1 MNFEEKLNNILND
14 SKLDKQEKLN
24 SLGVIGDILEYGD
37 ISRDEAIQEMNVL
50 IKYVVQQNDNDIKEE
65 ILHIILNGEDSRNVD
80 KELDLE
86 PIVSNLSKFND
97 ECISYILS
105 MLGYSEKEKYRTI
118 IEQFKDNAR
127 LEGDVED
134 ALFELDYRVKN
145 QK

>member
-1 MNFEEKLNNILND
+1 MNFEEKLNKILND
-14 SKLDKQEKLN
+14 SRLDKQEKLN
-24 SLGVIGDILEYGD
+24 SLGAIGDILEYGD

-50 IKYVVQQNDNDIKEE
+50 IKYVVEQNDNDIKEE
-65 ILHIILNGEDSRNVD
+65 ILNIILNGENSRNVD

-86 PIVSNLSKFND
+86 PIVLNLSKFND

-105 MLGYSEKEKYRTI
+105 MLGYSGKEKYRKV
-118 IEQFKDNAR
+118 IEQFKNSPR
-127 LEGDVED
+127 LEEDVED

>member
-1 MNFEEKLNNILND
+1 MNFEEKLNKILND
-14 SKLDKQEKLN
+14 SNLNKQEKLS
-24 SLGVIGDILEYGD
+24 SLGAIGDILEYGD

-50 IKYVVQQNDNDIKEE
+50 IKYVVEQNDNDIKEE
-65 ILHIILNGEDSRNVD
+65 ILNIILNGENSRNVD

-86 PIVSNLSKFND
+86 PIVLNLSKFND

-105 MLGYSEKEKYRTI
+105 MLGYSGKEKYRKV
-118 IEQFKDNAR
+118 IEQFKNSPR
-127 LEGDVED
+127 LEEDVED

>member
-105 MLGYSEKEKYRTI
+105 MLGYSGKEKYRTI